1 MPGTGGAGNRG
12 RTRGRQLRA
21 ADRVHPQGRRSGVS
35 AVRNVR
41 DAVVI
46 GGGPTG
52 LTLAIAL
59 RRYGIDTVV
68 VDKSPGTKRES
79 RASVIWQRA
88 LEAMRDLGCAD
99 ALMGEGLPLSRAE
112 FHVRGRP
119 AGSHEM
125 HMPDTAYPG
134 PLSIEQDAV
143 ERLLHDRLRQ
153 LGPDVQ
159 WSTEAVAV
167 RLGEDSAEVD
177 LRGPDGHTRTVGCR
191 WVIGCEG
198 SRSIVRKSLGVPF
211 EGERRPDLQC
221 LQLNAKPDWSLPYD
235 PAVTHIFINHGVTL
249 IADAVPGGATRFF
262 AFCPDPDPTLQRP
275 PTQKEM
281 ESTVARATG
290 EAGVRLVPTDPHWAN
305 RSRFQDRLAVTLRRG
320 QALLAGDSAHLW
332 APIGGRGLNTSLLGA
347 HNLGW
352 KLAAVHHGWAPDAL
366 LDTYSTEQRHTARE
380 VMRHMRRNVLELPP
394 NRPTLAAIGLLLP
407 HVLRSER
414 MGHQGSLLLSDFAR
428 NHRASALSTGR
439 GGRGGPRPGDRLP
452 DLAVTS
458 ETGPARLHDLL
469 SYQRWSLL
477 LTGDGGDSAELRK
490 LTEKYVMPIALFRIR
505 TEPPSDGTLLLVRPD
520 GHIGLRAR
528 TSDDRALRSY
538 LDRWFVRRK

>member
-1 MPGTGGAGNRG
+1 M
-12 RTRGRQLRA
+12 
-21 ADRVHPQGRRSGVS
+21 S
-35 AVRNVR
+35 AVRDVR

-52 LTLAIAL
+52 LALAIAL

-68 VDKSPGTKRES
+68 VDKSPGTKHEP

-99 ALMGEGLPLSRAE
+99 VLMNEGLPLSRAE
-112 FHVRGRP
+112 FYVRGRP
-119 AGSHEM
+119 AGVQKAL
-125 HMPDTAYPG
+125 MPDTAFPG

-143 ERLLHDRLRQ
+143 ERLLRDRLRQ

-167 RLGEDSAEVD
+167 RLGEGSAEVD
-177 LRGPDGHTRTVGCR
+177 LRGPDGHTRTIGSR

-198 SRSIVRKSLGVPF
+198 SHSIVRKSVGIPF
-211 EGERRPDLQC
+211 EGKQRGNLQC
-221 LQLNAKPDWSLPYD
+221 VQLNAKPDGSHPYD
-235 PAVTHIFINHGVTL
+235 PAVTRIFINHGVTL
-249 IADAVPGGATRFF
+249 ITDVVPGRGMRFF
-262 AFCPDPDPTLQRP
+262 AFCPDPAPHPQGPPSQR
-275 PTQKEM
+275 EM
-281 ESTVARATG
+281 EALVSRATG
-290 EAGVRLVPTDPHWAN
+290 EDGVRLVPTDPHWAN
-305 RSRFQDRLAVTLRRG
+305 RSRFHDRLAATLRQG
-320 QALLAGDSAHLW
+320 PALLAGDSAHLW
-332 APIGGRGLNTSLLGA
+332 APIGGHGLNTGLLGA

-352 KLAAVHHGWAPDAL
+352 KLAAVHHGWAPDTL

-380 VMRHMRRNVLELPP
+380 VMRQMRRNVLELPP

-414 MGHQGSLLLSDFAR
+414 LERQGTLVLSDFAR
-428 NHRASALSTGR
+428 NHRASTLSAGR
-439 GGRGGPRPGDRLP
+439 GDRSLPRPGDRLP

-458 ETGPARLHDLL
+458 GTGPGSLHDLL

-477 LTGDGGDSAELRK
+477 LTGDGGDTSELRK

-505 TEPPSDGTLLLVRPD
+505 TEQPSDGTLLLVRPD

-528 TSDDRALRSY
+528 AADDRALRSY
-538 LDRWFVRRK
+538 LDRWFVRKR